1 LGIRATL
8 LGTGTSTGVPV
19 PTCDCEVCRSSDP
32 RDNRLRC
39 SCLVEVDGLSIL
51 IDAGPD
57 LRTQCLRYGI
67 DYIDAVLLTHEHFD
81 HVAGIDDLRGFLLR
95 DRSPITV
102 FARARTAEALR
113 SRMDYIFVDR
123 SYPGVPRL
131 KLEEIADDFKV
142 MSRNGRDQGVEVEPI
157 DILHGSL
164 PITGFRISDF
174 AYVSDVSE
182 IPKAS
187 LERLRGV
194 DTLVMSALR
203 REPHPTHFNFDE
215 AIKAARSIGAR
226 KTYFI
231 HMTHT
236 VLHARD
242 NARLPD
248 GIELGYDGLVVE
260 VGDAHTF

>member
-1 LGIRATL
+1 
-8 LGTGTSTGVPV
+8 
-19 PTCDCEVCRSSDP
+19 
-32 RDNRLRC
+32 
-39 SCLVEVDGLSIL
+39 
-51 IDAGPD
+51 
-57 LRTQCLRYGI
+57 
-67 DYIDAVLLTHEHFD
+67 
-81 HVAGIDDLRGFLLR
+81 
-95 DRSPITV
+95 
-102 FARARTAEALR
+102 
-113 SRMDYIFVDR
+113 MDYIFVDR

-142 MSRNGRDQGVEVEPI
+142 MSRNGRDQLVEVEPI

-187 LERLRGV
+187 FERLRGV
-194 DTLVMSALR
+194 DTLIMSALR

-215 AIKAARSIGAR
+215 AIEAARSIGAR

-242 NARLPD
+242 DALLPD

-260 VGDAHTF
+260 VGDAHTS